1 MRLST
6 TTRFPV
12 KKGWSTPGDMYL
24 NYASITL
31 RARYMDEPKA
41 ESLTY
46 KGTKPNYV
54 KPYTKWREEGNG
66 TLQDLENTHL
76 YKVISDEYYKS
87 MRELYFGRIGCAE
100 PFMHNY
106 KLSPAE
112 FDKRMIQTIT
122 GLTAFMGYASLM
134 SYAVGGSNFLEGLS
148 NLFYN
153 YAYSH
158 CSKRITTGASTNMHW
173 WYQSWWF
180 NFTTSFGF
188 AGFLS
193 ADDRNPSSA
202 SIVTSY
208 MELMSVI
215 FAVMFEHPEEISFL
229 AFVCKYYMDFFE
241 LPMNSSF
248 SVAQFDFLALMQPI
262 SEGGKSFKNNEE
274 WSSYISG
281 NCTFAKL
288 PSFLSI
294 KMLLKQLQK
303 RYATL
308 ISQRTDIH
316 KLFNVALPLCPV
328 FCATTA
334 YVDCL
339 SIPKDI
345 IWNAVTIMDSL
356 LENGYGS
363 VSYKEWLAALDDY
376 TGIDSASLN
385 KLRAQRTY
393 QGYYADMIILKHTR
407 SVALCYKSV
416 NTLAVRESRADSAY
430 YVGELRD
437 RLKKNKDCAVEN
449 ATLQHDLKQAT
460 RNYDRVQKKFN
471 SLQSEYSSIKDE
483 LVKAKEVIKEQ
494 SEVDSLKHSVL
505 TMQEK
510 LETATRQNS
519 AYKSRIKTLEERKSR
534 EEQLN
539 NRVKSL
545 QNRLDEA
552 MHLNKMIMDAP
563 EDDLVDLT
571 DEELTILHSI
581 KAHLIV
587 PTMDSMR
594 ELQKFMPKSVF
605 TFTTNDS
612 NYRMRIQTGCDI
624 FFFCLKFCSHGNY
637 WQWRALLDN
646 ATNRCV
652 ALYSVNKNNIARAI
666 IARYT
671 ALEG

>member
-1 MRLST
+1 MRLAN
-6 TTRFPV
+6 TTRFSA

-24 NYASITL
+24 NYANITL

-66 TLQDLENTHL
+66 TLQDLENTYL
-76 YKVISDEYYKS
+76 YKVISDEYNKS
-87 MRELYFGRIGCAE
+87 MRELYHGRIGCAGA
-100 PFMHNY
+100 FMREY
-106 KLSPAE
+106 KLSSAE

-134 SYAVGGSNFLEGLS
+134 SYAVGGDNFLARLS
-148 NLFYN
+148 SLFYN

-180 NFTTSFGF
+180 NFITSFGF

-193 ADDRNPSSA
+193 VDDNPSSA
-202 SIVTSY
+202 ATVTSY
-208 MELMSVI
+208 MELIAII
-215 FAVMFEHPEEISFL
+215 FAIMFEHPEETLFL

-248 SVAQFDFLALMQPI
+248 SIAQLDFLALMQPI
-262 SEGGKSFKNNEE
+262 SEDDKSFKDNEE
-274 WSSYISG
+274 WISYIKD

-288 PSFLSI
+288 SSFLSM
-294 KMLLKQLQK
+294 KTLLKQLQK

-308 ISQRTDIH
+308 ISQRADIH
-316 KLFNVALPLCPV
+316 KFFNIAIPLCPV
-328 FCATTA
+328 CCAVTSYA
-334 YVDCL
+334 DSL
-339 SIPKDI
+339 DIPKDI
-345 IWNAVTIMDSL
+345 LWHAVTIMDSL
-356 LENGYGS
+356 VEHGYGD

-376 TGIDSASLN
+376 TDVDSASLN
-385 KLRAQRTY
+385 KLRGQRAY
-393 QGYYADMIILKHTR
+393 RGYFSDMIILKHTR
-407 SVALCYKSV
+407 SIALCYKSV
-416 NTLAVRESRADSAY
+416 DTLAVRESRADLAY

-437 RLKKNKDCAVEN
+437 RLKKNKDCAAEN

-460 RNYDRVQKKFN
+460 RNYDRVQKKLN
-471 SLQSEYSSIKDE
+471 SVQSEYNSIKDE
-483 LVKAKEVIKEQ
+483 LTKAKEAIKEQ

-505 TMQEK
+505 SLQEK
-510 LETATRQNS
+510 LNTATSQNA
-519 AYKSRIKTLEERKSR
+519 AYKARIKTLEERKSR

-539 NRVKSL
+539 NRVKNL

-571 DEELTILHSI
+571 AEELTILHSI

-594 ELQKFMPKSVF
+594 ELQKLMPKSVF